1 MNTVIKRINE
11 KYKYL
16 SPSHKAIANFLLNNH
31 EKIPHL
37 TARELA
43 EQTLNVPSS
52 IISFSKKLGFKGFN
66 ELKYSYMND
75 EKNNQTVDDEIVK
88 ALMKA
93 EEVTK
98 RKEFK
103 EAVRLLLEA
112 PRIFI
117 MAFQMS
123 QIPAKDFYFRMRKIE
138 PSKMI
143 FFETYADQF
152 RMVSMMGDDDVVLIV
167 SNSGEAEEILE
178 IEKELSKKKCK
189 QILVTNGINSS
200 LSKYATIELSVGCLE
215 DDPVMFKE
223 VPTKARY
230 ALIYLLEKIFLEI
243 LHIDFEEK
251 RQRIINTSKFF
262 KG

>member
-152 RMVSMMGDDDVVLIV
+152 R
-167 SNSGEAEEILE
+167 
-178 IEKELSKKKCK
+178 
-189 QILVTNGINSS
+189 
-200 LSKYATIELSVGCLE
+200 
-215 DDPVMFKE
+215 
-223 VPTKARY
+223 
-230 ALIYLLEKIFLEI
+230 
-243 LHIDFEEK
+243 
-251 RQRIINTSKFF
+251 
-262 KG
+262 

>member
-1 MNTVIKRINE
+1 MNTVLKRIHE

-16 SPSHKAIANFLLNNH
+16 SPSHKSIANFLLNHH
-31 EKIPHL
+31 ERIPRL

-43 EQTLNVPSS
+43 AETMNVPSS
-52 IISFSKKLGFKGFN
+52 IISFSKKLGFEGFN

-75 EKNNQTVDDEIVK
+75 EKYNQTIDDEILK
-88 ALMKA
+88 AFMKA

-98 RKEFK
+98 REAFK

-143 FFETYADQF
+143 FFDTYADQY
-152 RMVSMMGDDDVVLIV
+152 RMVSMMEDDDVVLIV

-178 IEKELSKKKCK
+178 IEKELSKKKSK

-200 LSKYATIELSVGCLE
+200 LSKYATIELSIGCLE
-215 DDPVMFKE
+215 DDPVLFKE

-230 ALIYLLEKIFLEI
+230 ALLYLLDRIFLEI
-243 LHIDFEEK
+243 LHVDFEKK
-251 RQRIINTSKFF
+251 RRRLINTSKYF